1 MSPPADNRKVIVE
14 AKDVVKIYTGEGV
27 ATTALDGLSMK
38 VYQGEFVAIV
48 GPSGS
53 GKSTLLNMLG
63 ALDIPTSGKLFIDGI
78 DITTLSGAKL
88 AELRNRKIGFI
99 FQSFNLISRMNALQ
113 NVELPLAIRG
123 VPSDERRKR
132 AIKMLEL
139 VGLRQR
145 MLHKPFEMSGGE
157 QQRVA
162 IARALVTDPAILL
175 GDEPSGN
182 LDTKNTKA
190 IVDLIKKLNK
200 ETGKTIIVITHN
212 LEVANEADRIIF
224 LRDGRVEGEKLAMP
238 PMA

>member
-1 MSPPADNRKVIVE
+1 MSPSADNRKVIVE

-63 ALDIPTSGKLFIDGI
+63 ALDIPTSGKLFRDGI

-224 LRDGRVEGEKLAMP
+224 LRDGRVEGEKLAVP

>member
-1 MSPPADNRKVIVE
+1 
-14 AKDVVKIYTGEGV
+14 
-27 ATTALDGLSMK
+27 
-38 VYQGEFVAIV
+38 
-48 GPSGS
+48 
-53 GKSTLLNMLG
+53 
-63 ALDIPTSGKLFIDGI
+63 IPTSGKLFIDGI

>member
-1 MSPPADNRKVIVE
+1 MAPPAVNRTVMVE
-14 AKDVVKIYTGEGV
+14 AKNLVKIYTGEGV
-27 ATTALDGLSMK
+27 ATTALDGMDMK

-78 DITTLSGAKL
+78 DITTMDGAKL

-123 VPSDERRKR
+123 VPSDERRRR

-145 MLHKPFEMSGGE
+145 MLHKPSEMSGGE

-162 IARALVTDPAILL
+162 IARALVTDPPILL

-182 LDTKNTKA
+182 LDTKNTQV

-200 ETGKTIIVITHN
+200 EAGKTVIVITHN
-212 LEVANEADRIIF
+212 LEVADESDRIIF
-224 LRDGRVEGEKLAMP
+224 IRDGKVEREKVAAP

>member
-1 MSPPADNRKVIVE
+1 MLRKGLYYSQFQILSMSPSADNRKVIVE

-38 VYQGEFVAIV
+38 IYQGEFIAIV

-63 ALDIPTSGKLFIDGI
+63 ALDIPTSGQLFIDGI

-145 MLHKPFEMSGGE
+145 
-157 QQRVA
+157 
-162 IARALVTDPAILL
+162 
-175 GDEPSGN
+175 
-182 LDTKNTKA
+182 
-190 IVDLIKKLNK
+190 
-200 ETGKTIIVITHN
+200 
-212 LEVANEADRIIF
+212 
-224 LRDGRVEGEKLAMP
+224 
-238 PMA
+238 

>member
-1 MSPPADNRKVIVE
+1 MSPSADNRKVIVE

>member
-1 MSPPADNRKVIVE
+1 MVPRASDRKVMVE
-14 AKDVVKIYTGEGV
+14 AKGVVKIYSGEGV
-27 ATTALDGLSMK
+27 ATTALDGLDMK

-88 AELRNRKIGFI
+88 AELRNKKIGFI

-139 VGLRQR
+139 VGLRPR
-145 MLHKPFEMSGGE
+145 MLHKPSEMSGGE
-157 QQRVA
+157 QQRAA
-162 IARALVTDPAILL
+162 IARALVTDPSILL
-175 GDEPSGN
+175 GDEPTGN
-182 LDTKNTKA
+182 LDTRNTQVL
-190 IVDLIKKLNK
+190 VDLIKKLNR
-200 ETGKTIIVITHN
+200 ETGKTVIIITHN
-212 LEVANEADRIIF
+212 LEIADESDRIIF
-224 LRDGRVEGEKLAMP
+224 IRDGKVEREKTAVP
-238 PMA
+238 TMA

>member
-1 MSPPADNRKVIVE
+1 MSPSADNRKVIVE

-38 VYQGEFVAIV
+38 VYQGEFIAIV

>member
-1 MSPPADNRKVIVE
+1 MAPPAINRTVMVE
-14 AKDVVKIYTGEGV
+14 AKNLVKIYTGEGV
-27 ATTALDGLSMK
+27 ATTALDGMDMK

-78 DITTLSGAKL
+78 DITTMDGAKL

-123 VPSDERRKR
+123 VPSYERRRR
-132 AIKMLEL
+132 AIRMLEL
-139 VGLRQR
+139 VGLRQK
-145 MLHKPFEMSGGE
+145 MLHKPSEMSGGE

-162 IARALVTDPAILL
+162 IARALVTDPPILL

-182 LDTKNTKA
+182 LDTKNTQV

-200 ETGKTIIVITHN
+200 EAGKTVIVITHN
-212 LEVANEADRIIF
+212 LEVADESDRIIF
-224 LRDGRVEGEKLAMP
+224 IRDGKVEREKVAAP

>member
-1 MSPPADNRKVIVE
+1 MAPPASNRTVMVE
-14 AKDVVKIYTGEGV
+14 AKSLVKIYTGEGV
-27 ATTALDGLSMK
+27 ATTALDGMDMK

-78 DITTLSGAKL
+78 DITTMNGAKL
-88 AELRNRKIGFI
+88 AELRNKKIGFI

-123 VPSDERRKR
+123 VPSDERRRR
-132 AIKMLEL
+132 AVKMLEL

-145 MLHKPFEMSGGE
+145 MFHKPSEMSGGE

-162 IARALVTDPAILL
+162 IARALVTDPPILL

-182 LDTKNTKA
+182 LDTRNTQV

-200 ETGKTIIVITHN
+200 EAGKTVIVITHN
-212 LEVANEADRIIF
+212 LEVADESDRIIF
-224 LRDGRVEGEKLAMP
+224 IRDGKVEREKLAAP
-238 PMA
+238 PTA

>member
-1 MSPPADNRKVIVE
+1 MAPADKRKVMVE
-14 AKDVVKIYTGEGV
+14 AKNLVKIYSGEGV

-63 ALDIPTSGKLFIDGI
+63 ALDIPTNGKLFIDGI
-78 DITTLSGAKL
+78 DMTTLSGAKL
-88 AELRNRKIGFI
+88 AELRNKKIGFI

-123 VPSDERRKR
+123 VSSDERRRR

-139 VGLRQR
+139 VGLRPR
-145 MLHKPFEMSGGE
+145 MRHKPSEMSGGE

-162 IARALVTDPAILL
+162 VARALVTDPAILL
-175 GDEPSGN
+175 GDEPTGN
-182 LDTKNTKA
+182 LDTKNTRA

-200 ETGKTIIVITHN
+200 ETGKTVIVITHN
-212 LEVANEADRIIF
+212 LEIANEADRIIF
-224 LRDGRVEGEKLAMP
+224 IRDGQVETEKIPTP

>member
-1 MSPPADNRKVIVE
+1 MAAPNNRRAVVE
-14 AKDVVKIYTGEGV
+14 AKNLVKIYSGEGV

-78 DITTLSGAKL
+78 DMTTLSGAKL
-88 AELRNRKIGFI
+88 AELRNKKIGFI
-99 FQSFNLISRMNALQ
+99 FQSFNLISRLNALQ

-123 VPSDERRKR
+123 VSSDERRRR

-139 VGLRQR
+139 VGLRAR
-145 MLHKPFEMSGGE
+145 MRHRPSEMSGGE

-162 IARALVTDPAILL
+162 VARALVTDPAILL
-175 GDEPSGN
+175 GDEPTGN
-182 LDTKNTKA
+182 LDTKNTRA
-190 IVDLIKKLNK
+190 IVELMKKLNK
-200 ETGKTIIVITHN
+200 ETGKTIIIITHN
-212 LEVANEADRIIF
+212 LEIANETDRIIF
-224 LRDGRVEGEKLAMP
+224 IRDGQVEQEKIPAP
-238 PMA
+238 PVA

>member
-1 MSPPADNRKVIVE
+1 MSPSADNRKVIVE

-224 LRDGRVEGEKLAMP
+224 LRDGRVEGEKLAVP

>member
-1 MSPPADNRKVIVE
+1 MSPSADNRKAIVE